1 MLETLHHSAPA
12 RRRSCGLSV
21 ITTQMYF
28 SLLNNTSNWRT
39 FPFFTSNG
47 GGKTFEQDLKPCV
60 DNIVKLKCI
69 YQNGN
74 CARNYFWPGL
84 CFLVYATEACA
95 VNDVGKRSTVERA
108 QKMRGL
114 MVSTNYCAHLF
125 MQKMSKPLL
134 YI

>member
-1 MLETLHHSAPA
+1 MYHYALAK
-12 RRRSCGLSV
+12 RRSCGLSV
-21 ITTQMYF
+21 VTNKMMF

-47 GGKTFEQDLKPCV
+47 DGKTFEEDLKPCV
-60 DNIVKLKCI
+60 DNIVKLKSI

-74 CARNYFWPGL
+74 GARNYFWPGL

-114 MVSTNYCAHLF
+114 MVSAKYCAHLF